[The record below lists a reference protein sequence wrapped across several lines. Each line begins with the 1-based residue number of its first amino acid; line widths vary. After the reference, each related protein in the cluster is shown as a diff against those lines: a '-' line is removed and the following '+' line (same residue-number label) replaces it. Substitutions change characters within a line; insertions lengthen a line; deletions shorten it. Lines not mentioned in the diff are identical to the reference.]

1 MPVGRRSSVCT
12 RPFCCS
18 LRRSCSPPPPS
29 NGTLSGT
36 TIAARPSIFKTGE
49 VSDEIGDRRD
59 SCRLSCVE
67 PMAVR
72 EHAIQRAV
80 IGCLVA

>member
-1 MPVGRRSSVCT
+1 MHT
-12 RPFCCS
+12 A
-18 LRRSCSPPPPS
+18 LLLQLA
-29 NGTLSGT
+29 TQLLTGT
-36 TIAARPSIFKTGE
+36 TVERHVIRNHHRPPPSIFKTGE